1 MRTIYIKEIL
11 DTDKE
16 YPEKLKTIY
25 KHPTKLYAV
34 RKCRII
40 AKFKYCNCW
49 Q

>member
-1 MRTIYIKEIL
+1 MRIIDIIEIL

-16 YPEKLKTIY
+16 YPEKLKRIE

-40 AKFKYCNCW
+40 AKTKYCNCW